1 MFATSTHR
9 RDFADTA
16 IIGMESALTYLQATR
31 LDAGDAADPFVQA
44 ERADRQLL
52 GMVACVAC
60 ATFVLA
66 LVTSLA

>member
-1 MFATSTHR
+1 MFVTTTR
-9 RDFADTA
+9 RDFADTTVL
-16 IIGMESALTYLQATR
+16 GMESALTYLQAAR
-31 LDAGDAADPFVQA
+31 QDKGDAADPFAQA